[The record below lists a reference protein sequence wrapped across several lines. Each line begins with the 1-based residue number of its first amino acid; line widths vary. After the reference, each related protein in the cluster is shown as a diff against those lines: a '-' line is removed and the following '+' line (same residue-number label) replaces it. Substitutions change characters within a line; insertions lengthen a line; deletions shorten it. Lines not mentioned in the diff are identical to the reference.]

1 MNSLEVVMGASL
13 EELAEVSSGA
23 REGQPQE
30 GAAARRGAV
39 HGAENDGCN
48 QDRYPWC

>member
-1 MNSLEVVMGASL
+1 MNSLKVVVGASL
-13 EELAEVSSGA
+13 EELAEVGSGA
-23 REGQPQE
+23 REGQSQE

-39 HGAENDGCN
+39 HGAENDGGI